1 MIYQLLYKKRR
12 KIGLSESEQ
21 YKFYTKHASNY
32 ASVLSFYHF
41 STNETHPF
49 RILQANII
57 IKALINKELIESHL
71 ESISLHSA
79 QNKDFSEEEYIKN
92 KIWEVLNEESAP
104 YFTLDKVRIYMPI
117 FSRTL
122 NIIYNEECSK
132 LLDKPY
138 NVLVNQTKS
147 SCVDLF
153 DIYNLNLYDSPFTSL
168 ILIKKDKTS
177 WAFYDP
183 DFEVVYI
190 INDQGRLDLE
200 IHLFDRHL
208 KSQEKHHTL
217 SKIESIITCFY
228 NTDYK
233 GFVEALFKNKFIS
246 KKTYLQINKK
256 IDNNVTRQD
265 KIYNKGKTGDE
276 VL

>member
-12 KIGLSESEQ
+12 KISLSQSEQ
-21 YKFYTKHASNY
+21 YKFYVKNASSY

-41 STNETHPF
+41 SLNETQPF

-57 IKALINKELIESHL
+57 IKAMMNKELIESHL
-71 ESISLHSA
+71 EKISLDA
-79 QNKDFSEEEYIKN
+79 TQVREISEEEYIKN
-92 KIWEVLNEESAP
+92 KVWEMLNEESAP

-117 FSRTL
+117 FSRSL

-132 LLDKPY
+132 LLEKPY
-138 NVLVNQTKS
+138 NVLVKQTKS
-147 SCVDLF
+147 SCIDLF
-153 DIYNLNLYDSPFTSL
+153 DAYNLNLYDSPFTPL

-208 KSQEKHHTL
+208 KSEEKHHTL

-233 GFVEALFKNKFIS
+233 GFVEALYKNKFIS
-246 KKTYLQINKK
+246 KKTYGQIVKK
-256 IDNNVTRQD
+256 IDMNLIRQD
-265 KIYNKGKTGDE
+265 RIYNKGKSSDE
-276 VL
+276 IL